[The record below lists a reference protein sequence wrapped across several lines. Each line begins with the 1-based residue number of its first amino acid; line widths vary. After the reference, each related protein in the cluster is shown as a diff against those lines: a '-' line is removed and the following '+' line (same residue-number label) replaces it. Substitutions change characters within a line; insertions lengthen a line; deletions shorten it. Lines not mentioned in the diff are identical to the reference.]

1 MPRYSTRPRPDQG
14 HKEPELED
22 AYRPFVHPGK
32 RIKVRDYSQM
42 RIIETVEELMNVY
55 AIALDEFQKEPSMD
69 QQQARANAAKIW
81 KAELPE
87 LTDLESC
94 LTYIALIAW
103 GQRLSTLTAQEAKMM
118 MFTAQTQLTALS
130 RLPYERKVD
139 PLETPAIRTHGGQ
152 TTPPPPRRAQKIIGG
167 ARFRKH
173 KGAVKMHA
181 LLEGVTIKPT
191 LKR

>member
-1 MPRYSTRPRPDQG
+1 
-14 HKEPELED
+14 
-22 AYRPFVHPGK
+22 VHPGK

-55 AIALDEFQKEPSMD
+55 ADALAEFEANPEMD
-69 QQQARANAAKIW
+69 NEQRRSNAAKVW

-103 GQRLSTLTAQEAKMM
+103 GQRLNTLTAQEAKVM

-130 RLPYERKVD
+130 RLPYERNV
-139 PLETPAIRTHGGQ
+139 TPVQ

-167 ARFRKH
+167 VGKAKR
-173 KGAVKMHA
+173 HA
-181 LLEGVTIKPT
+181 
-191 LKR
+191 